1 MNAHLQKKAIIT
13 ALLVSWGHSVG
24 GFWVEAI
31 ANTLRREG
39 ESIVYCVRLSTS
51 VPHFPTNNKIG
62 EWTASKGDQQNNVG
76 KLYSGNIEYA
86 LELGTARKLLF
97 SISRSKIATEM
108 SELLLGHKLWLLRAI
123 CRESWTVN
131 GKENPYWYQQWREY
145 MPV

>member
-51 VPHFPTNNKIG
+51 VSHFPTNNKIG

-97 SISRSKIATEM
+97 LFFFQFPDQK
-108 SELLLGHKLWLLRAI
+108 
-123 CRESWTVN
+123 
-131 GKENPYWYQQWREY
+131 
-145 MPV
+145 